1 MIEFGDTIQG
11 IASFTGLLFLVSI
24 ARLLAESLKR
34 NYEEE
39 RHLNCKCSSGDLWRD
54 FWRKV
59 IVLNDSI
66 NVGEVLENQN
76 VQEFQH
82 ILDFIQYN
90 QPTS

>member
-54 FWRKV
+54 F
-59 IVLNDSI
+59 
-66 NVGEVLENQN
+66 
-76 VQEFQH
+76 
-82 ILDFIQYN
+82 
-90 QPTS
+90 